1 MWIDDAEVADVF
13 ARFAGVRH
21 TPEPAIE
28 ISGGSGVSLMLAIAH
43 GATGPG
49 TCRDRT
55 ACRAAIRW
63 RGAGASSRSTCR
75 RRSRAEAIRWNAR
88 FEEESGLVVESD
100 GRARYTGVLRDRLA
114 ALSPTLAE
122 GFSVRDIEA
131 VHEAMNALR
140 LRLESRS
147 E

>member
-1 MWIDDAEVADVF
+1 M
-13 ARFAGVRH
+13 
-21 TPEPAIE
+21 
-28 ISGGSGVSLMLAIAH
+28 
-43 GATGPG
+43 
-49 TCRDRT
+49 
-55 ACRAAIRW
+55 
-63 RGAGASSRSTCR
+63 
-75 RRSRAEAIRWNAR
+75 
-88 FEEESGLVVESD
+88 VESD